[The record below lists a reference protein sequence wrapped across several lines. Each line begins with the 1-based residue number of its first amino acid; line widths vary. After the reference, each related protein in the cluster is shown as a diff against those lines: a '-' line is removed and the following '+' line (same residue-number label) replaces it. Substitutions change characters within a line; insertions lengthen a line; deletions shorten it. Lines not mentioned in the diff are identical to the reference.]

1 MAETAQWRELR
12 IGIIAAIGLVAVS
25 LAVLLFARV
34 GAIRGDTFRLY
45 LRTGSASGLMKGSEV
60 WVGGQRVG
68 RVANIRFLPPGG
80 EDADALMVEMEV
92 TERHRHA
99 IRRDSRAQIRPG
111 ARLIA
116 APVVRI
122 SPGTPG
128 SPVVTG
134 DDTLHA
140 QPQADVQ
147 SMAERFGQAT
157 RELPAV
163 MADVKRVKQ
172 ALRSPGGTIGAFG
185 SERGGVEL
193 AAVRARSGR
202 IAASLSQRRGTL
214 GRLISGRDQLMGR
227 AEAVLG
233 RADSVQAL
241 FGSPDNAVGRFRRDS
256 TLQLVVAD
264 IQNELSVVRALLQNP
279 RGTAGRVVHDRA
291 IVEALME
298 AEREMTE
305 IMADIR
311 RRPLRY
317 LNF

>member
-12 IGIIAAIGLVAVS
+12 IGIIAAIALAAIA

-34 GAIRGDTFRLY
+34 GALRGDTFRLF

-60 WVGGQRVG
+60 WIGGKRVG
-68 RVANIRFLPPGG
+68 RVANIRFLPPAG
-80 EDADALMVEMEV
+80 EDSGALLVEMEV
-92 TERHRHA
+92 VERHRQA

-122 SPGTPG
+122 GPGTPG
-128 SPVVTG
+128 SPMVG
-134 DDTLHA
+134 AGDTLRA
-140 QPQADVQ
+140 QPQTDIQ
-147 SMAERFGQAT
+147 SMASRFGQAT

-163 MADVKRVKQ
+163 MADVKRVNQ

-193 AAVRARSGR
+193 AAVRARGGR

-214 GRLISGRDQLMGR
+214 GRLLNGREQLMGR
-227 AEAVLG
+227 AEQVLA
-233 RADSVQAL
+233 RADSVQGL
-241 FGSPDNAVGRFRRDS
+241 FGSPDNAVGQFRRDS
-256 TLQLVVAD
+256 TLRLVIAD
-264 IQNELSVVRALLQNP
+264 IQSELSIVRALMQSP
-279 RGTAGRVVHDRA
+279 EGTAGRVASDRA
-291 IVEALME
+291 IVEALMA
-298 AEREMTE
+298 AEREMGE